1 MSLATA
7 EPVAQASKQHGR
19 PKRSWPLLACGA
31 GAVVAAVLAVL
42 VLLDRNASAP
52 DAFPPSLG
60 SVRTVVPVP
69 VGDMYLAAM
78 TADLPDVKVL
88 DAEPIVTADSVA
100 VATEVVACTPLPNMG
115 LMGAG
120 VADIESWCT
129 TQSISGLDLS
139 SLDDGTYLML
149 VLVPLA
155 AGPVNIDGVDIT
167 YSDGRRNGEQRI
179 NFDVSLPAS

>member
-7 EPVAQASKQHGR
+7 EPVAQASEQHGR
-19 PKRSWPLLACGA
+19 PKRSWPLVACGA
-31 GAVVAAVLAVL
+31 GAAVAAVLAVL
-42 VLLDRNASAP
+42 VLLDRNASAA

-69 VGDMYLAAM
+69 VGEMYLAAM
-78 TADLPDVKVL
+78 TADLPDVTVL
-88 DAEPIVTADSVA
+88 EADAVVTADSVA
-100 VATEVVACTPLPNMG
+100 VAATVVACTPLPGMG
-115 LMGAG
+115 LKGAG
-120 VADIESWCT
+120 IADIESWCHS
-129 TQSISGLDLS
+129 QEVAGLDLF
-139 SLDDGTYLML
+139 SLADGTYLML